1 MIKIDW
7 FKFLFISK
15 GNWFKKGEEAFCI
28 VTYSEPKMTDSVNDN
43 SGLFE
48 GKTIIGNAILGS
60 NSDACP
66 FSDFDIYY
74 NNIRV
79 NDLTYID
86 LFKLMEGN
94 E

>member
-1 MIKIDW
+1 MRKIDW
-7 FKFLFISK
+7 HKFLFISK
-15 GNWFKKGEEAFCI
+15 GDWFKKGEETICI
-28 VTYSEPKMTDSVNDN
+28 TSYCEPKITDVVNDN

-60 NSDACP
+60 HSDACP

-74 NNIRV
+74 NKINV
-79 NDLTYID
+79 SNLTYVE